1 MKLVA
6 NKDSVSYFGCEK
18 TVHCSEKR
26 LKRQEELLNLKP
38 SSKRE
43 MLFVA
48 EQFRRHLT
56 HEMAEFFDSLIH
68 EGRGY
73 KAPSEEQL
81 VSFYSI
87 SAELKQKLRR

>member
-1 MKLVA
+1 MKLYA
-6 NKDSVSYFGCEK
+6 DKDSISYAEK
-18 TVHCSEKR
+18 C
-26 LKRQEELLNLKP
+26 LKRQEGWLNLRP
-38 SSKRE
+38 SSKRD

-48 EQFRRHLT
+48 EQFRRDLT
-56 HEMAEFFDSLIH
+56 PEMAKFFDSLIH
-68 EGRGY
+68 EGREY

>member
-6 NKDSVSYFGCEK
+6 NKDSISK
-18 TVHCSEKR
+18 S
-26 LKRQEELLNLKP
+26 LKRQEGWLNLKP

-48 EQFRRHLT
+48 EKFRRDLT
-56 HEMAEFFDSLIH
+56 PKMAKSFDGLIH
-68 EGRGY
+68 EGREHE
-73 KAPSEEQL
+73 APSKEQL

>member
-1 MKLVA
+1 MKLVVD
-6 NKDSVSYFGCEK
+6 KDRIY
-18 TVHCSEKR
+18 KR
-26 LKRQEELLNLKP
+26 LRRQEGWLNLRP
-38 SSKRE
+38 SSKRD

-48 EQFRRHLT
+48 EQFRRDLT
-56 HEMAEFFDSLIH
+56 PEMAKFFDSLIH
-68 EGRGY
+68 EGREY

>member
-6 NKDSVSYFGCEK
+6 NKDSSP
-18 TVHCSEKR
+18 KR
-26 LKRQEELLNLKP
+26 LKRQEGWLDLKP
-38 SSKRE
+38 RSKRE

-48 EQFRRHLT
+48 EQFRRILT
-56 HEMAEFFDSLIH
+56 PEMEKFFDGLIH
-68 EGRGY
+68 QGREY

-87 SAELKQKLRR
+87 SAELKQKVRR

>member
-1 MKLVA
+1 MKLYPDR
-6 NKDSVSYFGCEK
+6 DSISY
-18 TVHCSEKR
+18 SEKL
-26 LKRQEELLNLKP
+26 LKRQEGWLNLRP
-38 SSKRE
+38 SSKRD

-48 EQFRRHLT
+48 EQFRRDLT
-56 HEMAEFFDSLIH
+56 PEMAKFFDSLIH
-68 EGRGY
+68 EGREY

>member
-1 MKLVA
+1 MKLYA
-6 NKDSVSYFGCEK
+6 DKDSISYAEK
-18 TVHCSEKR
+18 CRKR
-26 LKRQEELLNLKP
+26 REGWLNLRP
-38 SSKRE
+38 RDKRD

-48 EQFRRHLT
+48 EQFRRDLT
-56 HEMAEFFDSLIH
+56 PEMAKFFDSLIH
-68 EGRGY
+68 EGREY